1 MPSTLP
7 IHVPPINTIQT
18 SLFNNPNDINS
29 ISLQPPMTS
38 LPPTILHPSF
48 TMNLNNNLPTFK
60 GLTHERPIQFINNF
74 EIRASAL
81 VGSTDLLLLQ
91 TVQQVLFDGALIWF
105 GQLQKSPDRVNT
117 WNDFKFRFYERYHTS
132 AKVQSLRTE
141 LRLLFQ
147 DDNENT
153 LDYFERLKTLMT
165 EIDPDCSDHW
175 LKHKFIQKLRSDI
188 RTRLDVDINLPIR
201 DIVRKSQNIESSIEQ
216 QKVDEKLKL
225 VANQEKKNIPSLLTN
240 NLSINSNNHQQLS
253 SPPTNNLSSSCYTS
267 DSIFSTHNT
276 SNLNTYNNQNNLN
289 NNSNNNYNFRPNKEK
304 NYNNS
309 SYGNNFTKPTNQHS
323 NNYNNNNNNSNNHSH
338 DNKNNSNRINR
349 NNNYNNNTNHN
360 PIDNHPRSILNS
372 HNSSNNSTRSRP
384 PQSINSDNSNRS
396 STNKTTRWWCSHCQ
410 R

>member
-1 MPSTLP
+1 
-7 IHVPPINTIQT
+7 
-18 SLFNNPNDINS
+18 
-29 ISLQPPMTS
+29 
-38 LPPTILHPSF
+38 
-48 TMNLNNNLPTFK
+48 
-60 GLTHERPIQFINNF
+60 
-74 EIRASAL
+74 
-81 VGSTDLLLLQ
+81 
-91 TVQQVLFDGALIWF
+91 
-105 GQLQKSPDRVNT
+105 KSPDRVNT

-276 SNLNTYNNQNNLN
+276 SNLNTYNNQNNL
-289 NNSNNNYNFRPNKEK
+289 
-304 NYNNS
+304 
-309 SYGNNFTKPTNQHS
+309 
-323 NNYNNNNNNSNNHSH
+323 
-338 DNKNNSNRINR
+338 
-349 NNNYNNNTNHN
+349 
-360 PIDNHPRSILNS
+360 
-372 HNSSNNSTRSRP
+372 
-384 PQSINSDNSNRS
+384 
-396 STNKTTRWWCSHCQ
+396 
-410 R
+410 